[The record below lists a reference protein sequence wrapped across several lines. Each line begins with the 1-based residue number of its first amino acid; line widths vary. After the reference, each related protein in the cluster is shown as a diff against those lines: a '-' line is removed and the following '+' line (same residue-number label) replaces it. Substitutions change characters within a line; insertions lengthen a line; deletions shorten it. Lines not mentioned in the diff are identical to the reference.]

1 MNPYKWGLFLNR
13 TIPIFAAE
21 DKPYLRCTKT
31 DE

>member
-1 MNPYKWGLFLNR
+1 MKWGIVSEPDNPYL
-13 TIPIFAAE
+13 AAE